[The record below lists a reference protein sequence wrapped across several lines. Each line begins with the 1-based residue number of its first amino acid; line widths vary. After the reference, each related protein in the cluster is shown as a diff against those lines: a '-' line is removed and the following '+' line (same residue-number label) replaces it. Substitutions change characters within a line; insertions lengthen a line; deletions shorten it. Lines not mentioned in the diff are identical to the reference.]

1 MQIEGMK
8 HLTLILTLFFS
19 TLMFSSPAYADW
31 EKVGDDAVGNTFY
44 VDFDG
49 MLKNNGYV
57 YYWELQDLLEP
68 NEYGNLSFEVY
79 YQGDCELFRY
89 KDLRAIYYKQS
100 KGEGHGETVPPS
112 STEWKYPTSKSM
124 AEKMLT
130 QVCFI
135 AGY

>member
-1 MQIEGMK
+1 
-8 HLTLILTLFFS
+8 
-19 TLMFSSPAYADW
+19 
-31 EKVGDDAVGNTFY
+31 VGNTFY
-44 VDFDG
+44 VDFDK
-49 MLKNNGYV
+49 MRKNDGYV

-100 KGEGHGETVPPS
+100 KGEGRGETVPPS
-112 STEWKYPTSKSM
+112 NAEWKYPTSKSM
-124 AEKMLT
+124 AEKILT